1 MVQGRRRRPSRE
13 SKGKG
18 QKTSVFPTRDA
29 VLKFIHESP
38 EKVGKREIARAFG
51 ITGADRMLLKKL
63 LKELGE
69 DGLIER
75 GHRRSLHASG
85 ELPPVTV
92 IEITGTD
99 VDGELY
105 ARPVQWDGGN
115 DGGTEPPRIVMAPT
129 RRGGPALGPG
139 NRVLAKL
146 KKTSDGLYEA
156 EVMRRIADQ
165 PDEILGVFNLVAGHG
180 RIVPTDRRIKREFV
194 VAGPDSLGAAPGELV
209 LAETVRGTRLGL
221 GKARIKERLGSFD
234 DPRSYSLIAIHNQSI
249 PTVFSDLVLEETK
262 TATVPELG
270 KRRDLRDVPLITI
283 DPADARDHD
292 DAVWAAPDDDPKNP
306 GGWKIIVAIAD
317 VAAYVLPGSELDRE
331 ARKRG
336 NSAYFPDRV
345 VPMLPEGLSADLC
358 SLRADVDRACLAVTM
373 WIDAEGNKRRHEFTR
388 ALMRAAANL
397 TYRGVQDAHD
407 SSEVAPEQ
415 HLADLPI
422 SHLYSAFAALLRARE
437 RRQPLDIELP
447 ELQVALGEDGHVET
461 VRPRAR
467 WDSHRLVEGFMI
479 AANVAAAETL
489 EDCEIACMYRV
500 HERPEEEKVE
510 SLRELLSSLDLRL
523 AKGQAIESAH
533 FNQILRQVADTPHAP
548 LVNQVV
554 LRTQT
559 QAVYAPDNSGHF
571 GLNLRRYAHFTS
583 PIRRYADLLVHRGL
597 ISAIGQ
603 GEDGLDAETAEI
615 LAEIGEQISTTERRA
630 MAAEREAKDRY
641 LAAFLE
647 SRRGATF
654 TGRISGVTRF
664 GLFVTLD
671 DIGADGLV
679 PIRTLG
685 DDFFVH
691 DEQQHALVGD
701 RTGRKFSLGAAVDVR
716 LVESDT
722 ITGSLRLEL
731 IGDQRQEM
739 DYARRKPRPKGGQKT
754 KKRRGQRRKG

>member
-1 MVQGRRRRPSRE
+1 
-13 SKGKG
+13 
-18 QKTSVFPTRDA
+18 
-29 VLKFIHESP
+29 
-38 EKVGKREIARAFG
+38 
-51 ITGADRMLLKKL
+51 MLLKKL

-69 DGLIER
+69 EGLIER

-92 IEITGTD
+92 IEITDTD

-105 ARPVQWDGGN
+105 ARPVQWDRGE
-115 DGGTEPPRIVMAPT
+115 DSEAEPPRIVMAPT
-129 RRGGPALGPG
+129 RREGPALGPG

-146 KKTSDGLYEA
+146 RKISDGLYEA
-156 EVMRRIADQ
+156 QVMRRIADQ
-165 PDEILGVFNLVAGHG
+165 PDEILGVFNLVAGQG

-194 VAGPDSLGAAPGELV
+194 VAGADSLGAAPGEVV

-234 DPRSYSLIAIHNQSI
+234 DPRSYSLIAIHNQGI
-249 PTVFSDLVLEETK
+249 PTVFSDLVLEEAK

-270 KRRDLRDVPLITI
+270 KRRDLRDMPLITI

-317 VAAYVLPGSELDRE
+317 VAAYVRPGSELDRE

-345 VPMLPEGLSADLC
+345 VPMLPEALSSDLC
-358 SLRADVDRACLAVTM
+358 SLKAGVDRACLAVVM

-388 ALMRAAANL
+388 AMMRAAGNL
-397 TYRGVQDAHD
+397 TYQSVQEARDGSDAGQD
-407 SSEVAPEQ
+407 SQ
-415 HLADLPI
+415 DLTPLI
-422 SHLYSAFAALLRARE
+422 THLYGAFTALLQARE

-447 ELQVALGEDGHVET
+447 ELQVALGPDGHVED

-467 WDSHRLVEGFMI
+467 WDSHRLIEEFMI

-489 EDCEIACMYRV
+489 EERETPCMYRV
-500 HERPEEEKVE
+500 HDRPEEEKVE

-523 AKGQAIESAH
+523 AKGQAIRSAH
-533 FNQILRQVADTPHAP
+533 FNQILKQVADTPHAH

-559 QAVYAPDNSGHF
+559 QAVYRPDNSGHF

-597 ISAIGQ
+597 IAALKQ
-603 GEDGLDAETAEI
+603 GTDGLDDETADLLPE
-615 LAEIGEQISTTERRA
+615 LGEQISTTERRA
-630 MAAEREAKDRY
+630 MVAEREAKDRY

-647 SRRGATF
+647 SRRGAAF
-654 TGRISGVTRF
+654 TGRISGVARF

-679 PIRTLG
+679 PISTLA
-685 DDFFVH
+685 DDYYVH
-691 DEQQHALVGD
+691 DERRHALVGE
-701 RTGRKFSLGAAVDVR
+701 RTGREYPWPGISAWRCRGRETGRSRRDHGFAPARADRGARTRDGSGASEISAARGKEAGQTARTPALSGMGVLVGYQTKSHPPPNLPLSKGEGQQRVD
-716 LVESDT
+716 T
-722 ITGSLRLEL
+722 
-731 IGDQRQEM
+731 
-739 DYARRKPRPKGGQKT
+739 
-754 KKRRGQRRKG
+754 

>member
-1 MVQGRRRRPSRE
+1 MVQGRRRRPSRG

-18 QKTSVFPTRDA
+18 QKTSVFPTRDE
-29 VLKFIHESP
+29 VLRFIHESP
-38 EKVGKREIARAFG
+38 EKVGKREIARAFR

-69 DGLIER
+69 EGLIER

-92 IEITGTD
+92 IEITDTD

-105 ARPVQWDGGN
+105 ARPVQWDRGE
-115 DGGTEPPRIVMAPT
+115 DSEAEPPRIVMAPT
-129 RRGGPALGPG
+129 RREGPALGPG

-146 KKTSDGLYEA
+146 RKISDGLYEA
-156 EVMRRIADQ
+156 QVMRRIADQ
-165 PDEILGVFNLVAGHG
+165 PDEILGVFNLVAGQG

-194 VAGPDSLGAAPGELV
+194 VAGADSLGAAPGEVV

-234 DPRSYSLIAIHNQSI
+234 DPRSYSLIAIHNQGI
-249 PTVFSDLVLEETK
+249 PTVFSDLVLEEAK

-270 KRRDLRDVPLITI
+270 KRRDLRDMPLITI

-317 VAAYVLPGSELDRE
+317 VAAYVRPGSELDRE

-345 VPMLPEGLSADLC
+345 VPMLPEALSSDLC
-358 SLRADVDRACLAVTM
+358 SLKAGVDRACLAVVM

-388 ALMRAAANL
+388 AMMRAAGNL
-397 TYRGVQDAHD
+397 TYQSVQEARDGSDAGQD
-407 SSEVAPEQ
+407 SQ
-415 HLADLPI
+415 DLTPLI
-422 SHLYSAFAALLRARE
+422 THLYGAFTALLQARE

-447 ELQVALGEDGHVET
+447 ELQVALGPDGHVED

-467 WDSHRLVEGFMI
+467 WDSHRLIEEFMI

-489 EDCEIACMYRV
+489 EERETPCMYRV
-500 HERPEEEKVE
+500 HDRPEEEKVE

-523 AKGQAIESAH
+523 AKGQAIRSAH
-533 FNQILRQVADTPHAP
+533 FNQILKQVADTPHAH

-559 QAVYAPDNSGHF
+559 QAVYRPDNSGHF

-597 ISAIGQ
+597 IAALKQ
-603 GEDGLDAETAEI
+603 GTDGLDDETADLLPE
-615 LAEIGEQISTTERRA
+615 LGEQISTTERRA
-630 MAAEREAKDRY
+630 MVAEREAKDRY

-647 SRRGATF
+647 SRRGAAF
-654 TGRISGVTRF
+654 TGRISGVARF

-679 PIRTLG
+679 PISTLA
-685 DDFFVH
+685 DDYYVH
-691 DEQQHALVGD
+691 DERRHALVGE
-701 RTGRKFSLGAAVDVR
+701 RTGREYPLGAAVDVR
-716 LVESDT
+716 LAEADV

-731 IGDQRQEM
+731 IEERAQET
-739 DYARRKPRPKGGQKT
+739 DRARLKSRPRGGKKPV
-754 KKRRGQRRKG
+754 KRRGRRH